1 MTTIAEVPELVPAR
15 MLNEYAY
22 CPRLFFLEWVDQL
35 WAPSSD
41 TAEGDRQHRRVD
53 AGGGAAPLPSEG
65 EVKAARSVELSSE
78 SLGIIAQ
85 LDLLEGEDGGVVPVD
100 TKKGRPS
107 RDGGAWEA
115 DAVQVCAQVLLLREH
130 GYTADRGEIFYVE
143 TRQRVPVEVTPEL
156 VARTMEIV
164 KQARATATRLAPP
177 PPLRSSPK
185 CPRCS
190 LVGICLPDEVN
201 VLAARQDARPRR
213 LMAADP
219 DALPLYVTEPGS
231 VVGIDGGRLTVSKYR
246 ELLASVRL
254 IDVLHVCAYGNVQV
268 TAQAMRALFEREV
281 DIFHLTYGGWLLGLS
296 TGLPSK
302 NVMLRIR
309 QTTAAARGQLDEPR
323 RMIAGKIRNCR
334 VLLRRHGG
342 DALTRRVGQL
352 AALADQAEKAENA
365 ASLLG
370 IEGTAARLYFEAFPS
385 LLSGADRLPGPGFTG
400 LRNRRPPTD
409 AVNCL
414 LSFCYGLLT
423 KEVLAACLAVGFD
436 PYIGLYHR
444 PRFGRPALALDLAE
458 EFRPLLADSTVLRL
472 INNRE
477 ISASDFLVRAGAV
490 TLTADGRKAVIRAWE
505 RRITTQVR
513 HPMFGYQVSYRRAAE
528 LQARILAARLA
539 GELPAYQPLVTR

>member
-1 MTTIAEVPELVPAR
+1 MTITGVPELVPAR

-35 WAPSSD
+35 WAPSDD

-53 AGGGAAPLPSEG
+53 AGGGAAPLPAEG

-78 SLGIIAQ
+78 TLGIIAQ
-85 LDLLEGEDGGVVPVD
+85 LDLLEGADGGVVPVD

-107 RDGGAWEA
+107 RDGGPWEA

-130 GYTADRGEIFYVE
+130 GYRAERGEIFYAE
-143 TRQRVPVEVTPEL
+143 TRQRVPVEVTPDL
-156 VARTMEIV
+156 VTRTLQVVGE
-164 KQARATATRLAPP
+164 ARATATRLAPP

-190 LVGICLPDEVN
+190 LAGICLPDEVN
-201 VLAARQDARPRR
+201 VLSARQGGRPRR
-213 LMAADP
+213 LMAADS
-219 DALPLYVTEPGS
+219 DAVPLYLAEPGS

-281 DIFHLTYGGWLLGLS
+281 EVFHFSYGGWLLGLS
-296 TGLPSK
+296 AGLPSK
-302 NVMLRIR
+302 NVMLRMR
-309 QTTAAARGQLDEPR
+309 QTTAAARGQLEDPR

-334 VLLRRHGG
+334 VLLRRHG
-342 DALTRRVGQL
+342 DDTMTRRVAQL
-352 AALADQAEKAENA
+352 AALAEQAERTEDA

-385 LLSGADRLPGPGFTG
+385 LLTGAARLPGPSFTG

-414 LSFCYGLLT
+414 LSFCYALLT
-423 KEVLAACLAVGFD
+423 KELLAACLAVGFD

-458 EFRPLLADSTVLRL
+458 EFRPLLADSTVLTCV
-472 INNRE
+472 NNRE
-477 ISASDFLVRAGAV
+477 VGPSDFLVRAGAV
-490 TLTADGRKAVIRAWE
+490 TLTAEGRKTVIRAWE
-505 RRITTQVR
+505 RRMTTEVR
-513 HPMFGYQVSYRRAAE
+513 HPLFGYKVSYRRAVE
-528 LQARILAARLA
+528 LQARILAARLT
-539 GELPAYQPLVTR
+539 GELPAYTPLVTR

>member
-1 MTTIAEVPELVPAR
+1 MTVTEVPELVPAR

-35 WAPSSD
+35 WAASSD
-41 TAEGDRQHRRVD
+41 TAEGDRRHRRVD
-53 AGGGAAPLPSEG
+53 AGGGAAPLPPEG

-78 SLGIIAQ
+78 RLGIIAQ
-85 LDLLEGEDGGVVPVD
+85 IDLLEGQNGSVVPVD
-100 TKKGRPS
+100 TKKGKPA
-107 RDGGAWEA
+107 RDGGPWEA

-130 GYTADRGEIFYVE
+130 GYTAERGEIFYAE

-156 VARTMEIV
+156 AARTMEV
-164 KQARATATRLAPP
+164 AEQARAVATRLAPP

-190 LVGICLPDEVN
+190 LAGICLPDEIH
-201 VLAARQDARPRR
+201 VLAGRQHDRPRR
-213 LMAADP
+213 LVAADP
-219 DALPLYVTEPGS
+219 DAVPLYVTEPGS
-231 VVGIDGGRLTVSKYR
+231 VVGIDGGRLTISKYR

-254 IDVLHVCAYGNVQV
+254 IDVQHVCAYGNVQI
-268 TAQAMRALFEREV
+268 TAQAMRELFSRDV
-281 DIFHLTYGGWLLGLS
+281 DIFHFSGGGWLLGLT

-309 QTTAAARGQLDEPR
+309 QVTTAARGQFDEPR

-334 VLLRRHGG
+334 VLLRRNGG
-342 DALTRRVGQL
+342 EAVARRVAQL
-352 AALADQAEKAENA
+352 AALADQADHAEDA

-385 LLSGADRLPGPGFTG
+385 LLTGADALPGPAFTG

-423 KEVLAACLAVGFD
+423 KELLAACLAVGFD
-436 PYIGLYHR
+436 PYVGLYHR

-458 EFRPLLADSTVLRL
+458 EFRPLLADSTVLTL
-472 INNRE
+472 VNNRE
-477 ISASDFLVRAGAV
+477 ISASDFLIRAGAV
-490 TLTADGRKAVIRAWE
+490 TLTAEGRKTVIRAWE
-505 RRITTQVR
+505 RRMTTHVR
-513 HPMFGYQVSYRRAAE
+513 HPMFGYQVSYRRAVE
-528 LQARILAARLA
+528 LQARILGACLT
-539 GELPAYQPLVTR
+539 GELSAYQPLVTR